1 MIKSLLTALLIFA
14 TLLAFSQT
22 NRSYDGFGN
31 NSTNPSWGSEGSYIL
46 RLSGNGYADGISVP
60 SGNTR
65 PNPRYVSNAIYE
77 QNTFIPNTRGLS
89 DFGWAFGQFI
99 DHEITLVDDNPSEFI
114 SVNVPPCDVHFD
126 PGCTG
131 AVSIFQRRSKY
142 DPGTGL
148 IPGSPR
154 MHINDIT
161 SFIDAS
167 AVYGSNVHRADWLR
181 SFQDGKLKTSAGNQ
195 LPYNTTTGEY
205 GDPIDPTA
213 PFMVIDITPKPT
225 KFFIAGDIRANEQP
239 TLMSMHT
246 LFMREHNTI
255 CDSLK
260 TQFPGWNDEKLYQR
274 ARKIVGAQL
283 QAIVYEEWLPALG
296 VTPTSYVGYDN
307 TVNPGIANA
316 FSAAAFR
323 VGHTLVNGQLIRLQT
338 NGDTLSF
345 GSIDLR
351 NAFFNTDIL
360 RVEGGI
366 EPILQGAATQRQQQF
381 DTHVM
386 DDLRNFL
393 FGAPGAGGLDLVAIN
408 INRAR
413 ERGLMDYSSVRSYYG
428 LPAITAYSQITTDT
442 SMVNH
447 LTAMFNATSEIDPWV
462 GMLAE
467 DIVPGSAFGLTVKTV
482 LEDQF
487 TRLRDGD
494 RFYYEIDSDFTFG
507 EIQKLKATRL
517 SDLILRNTS
526 ITNIQ
531 DNVFY
536 AKAFNDV
543 VSIEMMPFSNISHI
557 NITAYPNPV
566 QNNFILNII
575 SKNSNSAVL
584 EVIDL
589 AGKLILSKNIELEQ
603 GENNLNFSL
612 SNEVASGVYNIII
625 KDENG
630 VGQLKLI
637 KQ

>member
-1 MIKSLLTALLIFA
+1 MIKTILTTLLISA
-14 TLLAFSQT
+14 SLLAFSQT

-31 NSTNPSWGSEGSYIL
+31 NSTNPGWGSEGSYIL
-46 RLSGNGYADGISVP
+46 RLSGNGYADGLAVP
-60 SGNTR
+60 GGATR
-65 PNPRYVSNAIYE
+65 PNPRYVSNSIYA
-77 QNTFIPNTRGLS
+77 QNSFIPNDRGLS

-114 SVNVPPCDVHFD
+114 SVNVPSCDIHFD

-142 DPGTGL
+142 DPSTGL
-148 IPGSPR
+148 IPGNPR
-154 MHINDIT
+154 MHINEIT

-167 AVYGSNVHRADWLR
+167 AIYGSNVHRADWLR
-181 SFQDGKLKTSAGNQ
+181 TFQNGKLKTSTGNQ
-195 LPYNTTTGEY
+195 LPYNTTTGEFN
-205 GDPIDPTA
+205 DPIDPTA
-213 PFMVIDITPKPT
+213 PFMVLDVTPKPI
-225 KFFIAGDIRANEQP
+225 KFFVAGDVRANEQP

-255 CDSLK
+255 CDSLSS
-260 TQFPGWNDEKLYQR
+260 QFPSWNDEEIYQR
-274 ARKIVGAQL
+274 ARKIVGAKL
-283 QAIVYEEWLPALG
+283 QAIIYEEYLPALG
-296 VTPTSYVGYDN
+296 VTTPKYIGYDH

-316 FSAAAFR
+316 FSAAAYR

-338 NGDTLSF
+338 NGDTLNF

-366 EPILQGAATQRQQQF
+366 EPILQGAATQKQQKF

-393 FGAPGAGGLDLVAIN
+393 FGAPGAGGLDLVSIN
-408 INRAR
+408 INRGR
-413 ERGLMDYSSVRSYYG
+413 ERGLVDYSSIRAHYG
-428 LPAITAYSQITTDT
+428 LSAISAYSQISTDT
-442 SMVNH
+442 NMVNH
-447 LTAMFNATSEIDPWV
+447 LSAMFNAYTDIDPWV

-467 DIVPGSAFGLTVKTV
+467 DIVPGSAFGLTVKTI

-494 RFYYEIDSDFTFG
+494 RFYYEIDSDFSFG
-507 EIQKLKATRL
+507 EIQKIKTTTLADIIR
-517 SDLILRNTS
+517 RNTTIS
-526 ITNIQ
+526 NIQ
-531 DNVFY
+531 DNVFF
-536 AKAFNDV
+536 AKAYNDV
-543 VSIEMMPFSNISHI
+543 VSVEMMPFSNISHI
-557 NITAYPNPV
+557 NITAYPNPI

-575 SKNSNSAVL
+575 SKNNNSAVL
-584 EVIDL
+584 EVVDL
-589 AGKLILSKNIELEQ
+589 AGKLILSKNIELEE

-612 SNEVASGVYNIII
+612 SNEVASGVYNIVI